1 MSTITPTI
9 GSTAAVAPVRSTGA
23 LSRSAPVEAA
33 AAVASASTAD
43 LAQAPARSAQVAERQ
58 PVNRADLQKEL
69 DETLKDAQTAL
80 QFRVDDD
87 AQRVVVSV
95 VDRESG
101 DVIYQIPTEV
111 ALRIAKRIRDAGQGM
126 ISESA

>member
-1 MSTITPTI
+1 MSTIAPTI
-9 GSTAAVAPVRSTGA
+9 GSTSAVAPVRSTGA

-33 AAVASASTAD
+33 AAAQVATAD
-43 LAQAPARSAQVAERQ
+43 LAQAPAKSAQAAERQ
-58 PVNRADLQKEL
+58 PVNRAELQKEL
-69 DETLKDAQTAL
+69 DETLKDSQTAL

>member
-1 MSTITPTI
+1 MSTIAPTI
-9 GSTAAVAPVRSTGA
+9 GSASAIAPVRSTGA

-33 AAVASASTAD
+33 AAAQVATAD
-43 LAQAPARSAQVAERQ
+43 LAQAPAKSAQAAERQ
-58 PVNRADLQKEL
+58 PVNRAELQKEL
-69 DETLKDAQTAL
+69 DETLTDSQTAL

>member
-1 MSTITPTI
+1 MSTIAPTS
-9 GSTAAVAPVRSTGA
+9 GSASAVAPVRSTGA

-33 AAVASASTAD
+33 AAAAQVATAD
-43 LAQAPARSAQVAERQ
+43 LAQAPAKSAQAAERQ
-58 PVNRADLQKEL
+58 PVNRAELQKEL
-69 DETLKDAQTAL
+69 DETLKDSQTAL

>member
-1 MSTITPTI
+1 
-9 GSTAAVAPVRSTGA
+9 

-33 AAVASASTAD
+33 TAAAQVATAD
-43 LAQAPARSAQVAERQ
+43 LAQAPAKSAQAAERQ
-58 PVNRADLQKEL
+58 PVNRAELQKEL
-69 DETLKDAQTAL
+69 DETLKDSQTAL

>member
-1 MSTITPTI
+1 MSTIAPTI
-9 GSTAAVAPVRSTGA
+9 GSTSAIAPVRSTGA

-33 AAVASASTAD
+33 AAAQVATAD
-43 LAQAPARSAQVAERQ
+43 LAQAPAKSAQAAERQ
-58 PVNRADLQKEL
+58 PVNRAELQKEL
-69 DETLKDAQTAL
+69 DETLKDSQTAL

>member
-1 MSTITPTI
+1 
-9 GSTAAVAPVRSTGA
+9 
-23 LSRSAPVEAA
+23 
-33 AAVASASTAD
+33 
-43 LAQAPARSAQVAERQ
+43 
-58 PVNRADLQKEL
+58 
-69 DETLKDAQTAL
+69 
-80 QFRVDDD
+80 
-87 AQRVVVSV
+87 VVSV

>member
-1 MSTITPTI
+1 MSTIAPTI
-9 GSTAAVAPVRSTGA
+9 GSASAVAPVRSTGA
-23 LSRSAPVEAA
+23 LSRSAPVEATA
-33 AAVASASTAD
+33 ATQVATAD
-43 LAQAPARSAQVAERQ
+43 LAQAPAKSAQAAERQ
-58 PVNRADLQKEL
+58 PVNRAELQKEL
-69 DETLKDAQTAL
+69 DETLKDSQTAL

>member
-1 MSTITPTI
+1 MSTVTPTMS
-9 GSTAAVAPVRSTGA
+9 STSAVAPVRSTGA
-23 LSRSAPVEAA
+23 LSRSASVEAA
-33 AAVASASTAD
+33 STAAQVATAD
-43 LAQAPARSAQVAERQ
+43 LAQAPARPTQAGERQ
-58 PVNRADLQKEL
+58 PVNRAELQKEL
-69 DETLKDAQTAL
+69 DETLKDSQTAL

>member
-33 AAVASASTAD
+33 VAVAQASTAA

-58 PVNRADLQKEL
+58 PVNRADLQKVL

-95 VDRESG
+95 VDRES
-101 DVIYQIPTEV
+101 
-111 ALRIAKRIRDAGQGM
+111 
-126 ISESA
+126 

>member
-1 MSTITPTI
+1 MSTIAPTI
-9 GSTAAVAPVRSTGA
+9 GSASAVAPVRSTGA

-33 AAVASASTAD
+33 AAAAQVATAD
-43 LAQAPARSAQVAERQ
+43 LAQAPAKSAQAAERQ
-58 PVNRADLQKEL
+58 PVNRAELQKEL
-69 DETLKDAQTAL
+69 DETLKDSQTAL

>member
-1 MSTITPTI
+1 MSTIAPTI
-9 GSTAAVAPVRSTGA
+9 GSTSAVAPVRSTGA

-33 AAVASASTAD
+33 TAAAQVATAD
-43 LAQAPARSAQVAERQ
+43 LAQAPAKSAQAAERQ
-58 PVNRADLQKEL
+58 PVNRAELQKEL
-69 DETLKDAQTAL
+69 DETLKDSQTAL

-111 ALRIAKRIRDAGQGM
+111 ALRIAKRIRDADQGM